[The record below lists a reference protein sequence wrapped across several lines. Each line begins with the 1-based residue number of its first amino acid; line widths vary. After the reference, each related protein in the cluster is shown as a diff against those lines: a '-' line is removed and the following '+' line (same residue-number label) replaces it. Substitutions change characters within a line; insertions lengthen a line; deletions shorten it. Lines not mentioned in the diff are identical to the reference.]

1 MLMMM
6 DDDDIADGED
16 NGNNDDVDANGT
28 GWVPRDARRSQER
41 QGGRRMVHS
50 CKEFSAIRMKLE

>member
-16 NGNNDDVDANGT
+16 NGNDDDVDANGT

-41 QGGRRMVHS
+41 QGGRRMVQGQRVLS
-50 CKEFSAIRMKLE
+50 D

>member
-16 NGNNDDVDANGT
+16 NGNDDDVDANGT

-41 QGGRRMVHS
+41 QGREADGAGAKSSQR
-50 CKEFSAIRMKLE
+50 LE

>member
-16 NGNNDDVDANGT
+16 DGNDDDVDANAT

>member
-1 MLMMM
+1 MGFSSVMLMMM

-16 NGNNDDVDANGT
+16 NGNDDDVDANGT

-41 QGGRRMVHS
+41 QGGRRMAQRV
-50 CKEFSAIRMKLE
+50 LVD

>member
-1 MLMMM
+1 MM

-16 NGNNDDVDANGT
+16 NGNDDDVDANGT

-41 QGGRRMVHS
+41 QGGRGMVHS

>member
-1 MLMMM
+1 MLMTMNDDGT
-6 DDDDIADGED
+6 DDDED
-16 NGNNDDVDANGT
+16 DDNNDDVDANGT